1 MNDITLRG
9 SSAGNGIVHI
19 VTPRA
24 DVYETQ
30 EAYVIRLDLPGARKE
45 AVNLT
50 LEGDVLQVSADVDH
64 HADGLTILHH
74 ELRTTGYHRVFT
86 LGEGI
91 DRDHVDALFEEG
103 VLTVKLFKTPEA
115 KPRTITIN

>member
-1 MNDITLRG
+1 MKDITLCG
-9 SSAGNGIVHI
+9 SSAGNGVVNI

-30 EAYVIRLDLPGARKE
+30 EAYVIRLDMPGSRKE
-45 AVNLT
+45 AVSLT
-50 LEGDVLQVSADVDH
+50 LEGDILQVSADVDRY
-64 HADGLTILHH
+64 DGGLTILHR

-91 DRDHVDALFEEG
+91 DRDKVDALFDEG